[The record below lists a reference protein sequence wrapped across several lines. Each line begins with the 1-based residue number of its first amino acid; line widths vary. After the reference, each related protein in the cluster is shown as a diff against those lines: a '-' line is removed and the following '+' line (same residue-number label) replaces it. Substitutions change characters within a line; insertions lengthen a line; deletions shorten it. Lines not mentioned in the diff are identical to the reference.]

1 MHHTNYS
8 KHQGRKIVITQL
20 TREAHKEKKFE
31 DKLINYII
39 HVYERYNIKNIFKLY
54 KNLRFIE
61 FVIKFEKLWFGR
73 KKKKKELWGE
83 DPSNKLSPS
92 RTRECG

>member
-20 TREAHKEKKFE
+20 TREAHKEKSFE
-31 DKLINYII
+31 DKLINYI

-54 KNLRFIE
+54 KNLRFI
-61 FVIKFEKLWFGR
+61 VCYKVWKIMVW
-73 KKKKKELWGE
+73 KKEEKERVMGRGPL
-83 DPSNKLSPS
+83 K
-92 RTRECG
+92 